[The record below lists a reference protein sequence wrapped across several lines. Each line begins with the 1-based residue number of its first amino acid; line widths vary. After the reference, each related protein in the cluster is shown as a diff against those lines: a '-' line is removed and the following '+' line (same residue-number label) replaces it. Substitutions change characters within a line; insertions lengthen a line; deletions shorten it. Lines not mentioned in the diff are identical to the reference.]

1 MATIRMNLSSKQQKG
16 NEKHEIL
23 LRISLARNKVFRA
36 KSNLYVH
43 SKYWDTKKEK
53 IIVPRIHVK
62 EQGELITLQKHL
74 DDLCTFILDK

>member
-43 SKYWDTKKEK
+43 SKVS
-53 IIVPRIHVK
+53 IRRNAPF
-62 EQGELITLQKHL
+62 TL
-74 DDLCTFILDK
+74 